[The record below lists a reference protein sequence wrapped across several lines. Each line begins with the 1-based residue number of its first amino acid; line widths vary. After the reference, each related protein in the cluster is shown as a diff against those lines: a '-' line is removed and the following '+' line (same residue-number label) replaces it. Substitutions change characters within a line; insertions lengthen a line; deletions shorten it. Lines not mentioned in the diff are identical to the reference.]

1 MSDKPPVRLSLTL
14 TQEADEILTKAA
26 KKSTYG
32 NKSDMLRRAIALIS
46 VMQEAKEKNEDL
58 AIIDKDGNVISKI
71 IGL

>member
-1 MSDKPPVRLSLTL
+1 MSDKPTVRLSLTL

-46 VMQEAKEKNEDL
+46 VMQEAEAKNEDL
-58 AIIDKDGNVISKI
+58 AIIDAKGNVVSKI
-71 IGL
+71 VGL